1 MKVDAVGKE
10 PKFNTYEVY
19 LILILSLTQFTV
31 VLDFI
36 VMSPL
41 GDFLMKSLNLSTTQF
56 GWAVSAYA
64 FSAGISGLLTAGFAD
79 RFDRKKMLLV
89 FYIGFIF
96 GTLLCGLSHTF
107 YMLLMA
113 RIFTGIFGG
122 VIGSITMAIVTD
134 LFPLEKRGR
143 VFAFLQ
149 MAFGA
154 SQVFGIPLSLYMA
167 NIWGWQSPFLMIVGL
182 SVLIWFLIL
191 IKLKAVT
198 EHLKD
203 KNEINVM
210 THLWKT
216 MSLRKYR
223 IGFFATAFLSL
234 GSFMMMPWGSA
245 YAINNLKVT
254 TFELPFLYMASGV
267 CTLII
272 MPLVGKLSDRFDKF
286 TLFSIASVI
295 LIIVISVYANLGPS
309 PFWLVLIMNLGL
321 QVGFM
326 SRMIPSISLTS
337 ALPQKHDRGAF
348 MGISASLQQIAGGFA
363 AALGGMIVVQNDKFS
378 PLDHYDTLVYVVVL
392 LSAISVFLLLRVS
405 RIVKHEVD
413 G

>member
-1 MKVDAVGKE
+1 MRADAVGNGQ
-10 PKFNTYEVY
+10 KFNTYEVY

-79 RFDRKKMLLV
+79 RFDRKKLLLV
-89 FYIGFIF
+89 FYVGFIL
-96 GTLLCGLSHTF
+96 GTLLCGLSHT
-107 YMLLMA
+107 YSMLLLA

-122 VIGSITMAIVTD
+122 VIGSISMAIVTD

-143 VFAFLQ
+143 VFSFLQ

-167 NIWGWQSPFLMIVGL
+167 NIWGWQLPFLMIVGL
-182 SVLIWFLIL
+182 SVIIWFFIL
-191 IKLKAVT
+191 IKLRAVT
-198 EHLKD
+198 DHLEH
-203 KNEINVM
+203 KNELNAM
-210 THLWKT
+210 SHLWRT
-216 MSLRKYR
+216 ISLRKYR
-223 IGFFATAFLSL
+223 IGFIATAFLSL

-245 YAINNLKVT
+245 YAINNLKIT
-254 TFELPFLYMASGV
+254 NFELPFIYMASGV
-267 CTLII
+267 CTLTI

-286 TLFSIASVI
+286 KLFTIASVI
-295 LIIVISVYANLGPS
+295 LIIVITVYANLGPT
-309 PFWLVLIMNLGL
+309 PFWIVLIMNLGL

-348 MGISASLQQIAGGFA
+348 MGISSSLQQVAGGIA
-363 AALGGMIVVQNDKFS
+363 AALGGMIVVQEDKYN
-378 PLDHYDTLVYVVVL
+378 PLDHYDTLVYVVVV

-405 RIVKHEVD
+405 RIVKQD